1 MMPELLLQRADNKT
15 QIKNSHPQ
23 TSQTPCTSNCK
34 SKPLGLARNLRE
46 TLAPE
51 TLSSQQAA
59 VQQRGAKVPRL
70 ICPCWH
76 IHPIQRNF
84 FFQNIHISQGKLY
97 SDKERQ
103 TDLKDRKYHQTTFP
117 VMVFSRRGWETG
129 VLNKSE
135 TKRQKTDS
143 GSERLEFQC

>member
-34 SKPLGLARNLRE
+34 SKPLGLARNPRE

-51 TLSSQQAA
+51 TLSSRQAA
-59 VQQRGAKVPRL
+59 VQQQGAKVPRL
-70 ICPCWH
+70 VCPCWH
-76 IHPIQRNF
+76 IHPIQSNF

-97 SDKERQ
+97 SVQRKTDRPERQ
-103 TDLKDRKYHQTTFP
+103 EIPPDYFSCDG
-117 VMVFSRRGWETG
+117 VF
-129 VLNKSE
+129 
-135 TKRQKTDS
+135 Q
-143 GSERLEFQC
+143 ERLRNWCT